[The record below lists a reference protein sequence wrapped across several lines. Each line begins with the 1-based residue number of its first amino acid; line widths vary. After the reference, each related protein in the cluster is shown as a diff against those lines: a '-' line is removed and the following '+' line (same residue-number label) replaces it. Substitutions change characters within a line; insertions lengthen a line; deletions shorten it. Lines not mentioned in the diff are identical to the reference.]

1 MYSSPFGFC
10 RHNFLCVLAL
20 SFWVMLLSSGCRLQ
34 EGKIVSS
41 DTPNRVGS
49 HKAGSEVYE
58 TVAEAAFAGLIAEL
72 DRATS
77 TIEDDVQF
85 EVRGEKEKKRLKVC
99 FAGVENS
106 GGEDM
111 GDLRENLNETIRG
124 LISQSDRFEIVDER
138 MMAAL
143 LRKSGMRLDDL
154 LVSDNLTAFLEN
166 ADKDTEW
173 IDYILF
179 AKVTTA
185 TTKDNSDSEV
195 HYSLNMDL
203 VDVHTGASI
212 RHTEQMK
219 KHYNRSVKAK
229 FQDFFEW

>member
-1 MYSSPFGFC
+1 MLDFHFDICRRNLIYFVILSTLVASSC
-10 RHNFLCVLAL
+10 
-20 SFWVMLLSSGCRLQ
+20 SGCRLQ
-34 EGKIVSS
+34 EGKIVAS

-58 TVAEAAFAGLIAEL
+58 PVAEAAFAGLIAEL
-72 DRATS
+72 NQTTS
-77 TIEDDVQF
+77 GIEDGASFDVKDKKN
-85 EVRGEKEKKRLKVC
+85 KECVKVC

-111 GDLRENLNETIRG
+111 GDLRENLNETIRS

-154 LVSDNLTAFLEN
+154 LVNDNLTVFLEN
-166 ADKDTEW
+166 AGKETEW

-185 TTKDNSDSEV
+185 TTRDNRDSEV

-203 VDVHTGASI
+203 VDVHTGESI
-212 RHTEQMK
+212 RHSEQMK
-219 KHYNRSVKAK
+219 KHYNRSARSKV
-229 FQDFFEW
+229 QDFFTW

>member
-1 MYSSPFGFC
+1 MYSSPFDFC
-10 RHNFLCVLAL
+10 RHNFLSVLAL
-20 SFWVMLLSSGCRLQ
+20 SFWIALFSSGCRLQ

-41 DTPNRVGS
+41 DTANRVGS

-58 TVAEAAFAGLIAEL
+58 PVAEAAFAGLIAEL
-72 DRATS
+72 DQAAP
-77 TIEDDVQF
+77 TIEDDAQF
-85 EVRGEKEKKRLKVC
+85 EVRGEKEMKRLKVC

-111 GDLRENLNETIRG
+111 GDLRENLNETIRS

-154 LVSDNLTAFLEN
+154 LVSDNLTAFLES

-229 FQDFFEW
+229 FQDFFAW

>member
-1 MYSSPFGFC
+1 M
-10 RHNFLCVLAL
+10 
-20 SFWVMLLSSGCRLQ
+20 
-34 EGKIVSS
+34 SS

-58 TVAEAAFAGLIAEL
+58 PVAEAAFAGLIAEL

-111 GDLRENLNETIRG
+111 GDLRENLNETIRSS
-124 LISQSDRFEIVDER
+124 ISQSDRFEIVDER

-219 KHYNRSVKAK
+219 KHYNRSVKAN

>member
-1 MYSSPFGFC
+1 MYGSNFSLCC
-10 RHNFLCVLAL
+10 RNFLFLLVLSSSVTL
-20 SFWVMLLSSGCRLQ
+20 YSSGCGLQ
-34 EGKIVSS
+34 KGKIVSS
-41 DTPNRVGS
+41 DAPNRIGS

-58 TVAEAAFAGLIAEL
+58 PVAEAAFAGLIAEL
-72 DRATS
+72 DQVSS
-77 TIEDDVQF
+77 TVEDDAQF
-85 EVRGEKEKKRLKVC
+85 EVGGEKNKKRLKVC

-111 GDLRENLNETIRG
+111 GDLRENLNETIRS
-124 LISQSDRFEIVDER
+124 LISQSERFEIVDER

-154 LVSDNLTAFLEN
+154 LVSDKFTVFLEN
-166 ADKDTEW
+166 SDKETDW

-212 RHTEQMK
+212 RHTEQIK
-219 KHYNRSVKAK
+219 KHYNRFVKAK
-229 FQDFFEW
+229 FQDCLAW